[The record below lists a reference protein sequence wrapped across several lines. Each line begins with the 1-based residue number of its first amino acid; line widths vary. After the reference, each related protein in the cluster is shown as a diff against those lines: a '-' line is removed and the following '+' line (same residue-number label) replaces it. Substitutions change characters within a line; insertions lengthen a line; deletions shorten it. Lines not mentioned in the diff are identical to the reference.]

1 MQHFFAAYLIAQVGE
16 TFNKVNADNEVL
28 AHMER
33 AEVMVG
39 MTWIFRIRQWL
50 SSPLH
55 WKELEACYF
64 PSCVHVLTE
73 TKQDEQ
79 TINEKME
86 QQDRQMQALL
96 NKSEDETMNK
106 KMEQLDRQIKM
117 QALLMQ
123 TLLKKSDD
131 GQKKNDDV
139 DNMEQSDLQLR
150 NNFTRSSTDEEV
162 YQPNVSGALNMADLA
177 TEQTVTEAAQTFEA
191 IKYIE
196 AAAANET
203 IAAAEKRTADMV
215 KQMNASMK
223 DTQYERL
230 AAEYQ
235 VTEMAKQIKQAEAAR
250 LGAEK
255 KAAEMAKQIEA
266 MQAEAAR
273 LAAEKKATKQSLA
286 RIDELT
292 STAEVA
298 SKGRP
303 LVAENVEA
311 EAVSITATRR
321 KSGIIHKRWTDF
333 LRDHEDADATSK

>member
-1 MQHFFAAYLIAQVGE
+1 MSVRHATVCTRFAVAFVEQLFHATLFCSLLIAQVGE
-16 TFNKVNADNEVL
+16 TFDEVNADNEVL
-28 AHMER
+28 ANMQR

-39 MTWIFRIRQWL
+39 MTWIFRIRQRL
-50 SSPLH
+50 LSPLH

-139 DNMEQSDLQLR
+139 DKKEQSDLQLR

-196 AAAANET
+196 AAAANDAV
-203 IAAAEKRTADMV
+203 AAAEKRTADVV
-215 KQMNASMK
+215 KQINVMNSTMK
-223 DTQYERL
+223 DTQYARL
-230 AAEYQ
+230 GAEKEA
-235 VTEMAKQIKQAEAAR
+235 TEMAKQIEVMQAEAAR
-250 LGAEK
+250 LAAENQATEMAEQIMQDE
-255 KAAEMAKQIEA
+255 AARLAAQKQADEMAKQIGA

-273 LAAEKKATKQSLA
+273 LAAEKKATKPK
-286 RIDELT
+286 ET
-292 STAEVA
+292 
-298 SKGRP
+298 
-303 LVAENVEA
+303 
-311 EAVSITATRR
+311 
-321 KSGIIHKRWTDF
+321 F
-333 LRDHEDADATSK
+333 F